1 MVSTTVVNCLPLAG
15 GDEARRAVVARLLLL
30 ISVKFPSPTQTV
42 AIYKFQPFSVPQPW
56 KFSESPHFPS
66 KSLPKIIWALLYAK
80 WRWFRNETK
89 NQRKLN
95 TKMIGAGKNIF
106 HIL

>member
-42 AIYKFQPFSVPQPW
+42 AIYKFQSFSVPQP
-56 KFSESPHFPS
+56 
-66 KSLPKIIWALLYAK
+66 
-80 WRWFRNETK
+80 
-89 NQRKLN
+89 
-95 TKMIGAGKNIF
+95 
-106 HIL
+106 